1 MKRGRKKRKK
11 KEEEYCSDLSSVF
24 VMTSEYKKHKLC
36 PQRFK
41 TFLCSN
47 QLSIKFMLLIN
58 IKIPTKITIVGI
70 LTFISRING
79 WLW

>member
-24 VMTSEYKKHKLC
+24 VMTSEYKKHKLLS
-36 PQRFK
+36 QRFK
-41 TFLCSN
+41 TFLSSN

-58 IKIPTKITIVGI
+58 VKMPTKITIVVL
-70 LTFISRING
+70 LTFICRING